1 MTVIMRRYTGPADL
15 RAMQALTQRVWSPAS
30 PHHVGDLAW
39 GRFMYTARQT
49 DWPIALWESEGEVV
63 AWAWAHLPDDLR
75 LQVAPEHP
83 GLLAEILSW
92 FDGLAGG
99 GPRQISPLD
108 AQTDLRD
115 ALVRHGYEPQDRA
128 PFFAYHSHD
137 LRGLPEPA
145 LPEGFTARAVRG
157 EEDLEQRVAVH
168 QAAWNSTGVTAE
180 SYRAVMAAWPYR
192 RSLDWVVEAPDG
204 RFAANCL
211 VWYDDLHRVGL
222 IEPVGTRPEYRRLG
236 LARAVCTAAL
246 RALAEAGGER
256 AIVYPRGDAD
266 YPVPQVLYRGMGF
279 RPYARTRA
287 YRKTGTAS

>member
-1 MTVIMRRYTGPADL
+1 MTVTMRRYAGPADL
-15 RAMQALTQRVWSPAS
+15 RAMQALAQRVWSPAS

-39 GRFMYTARQT
+39 GRFMYTARQA

-83 GLLAEILSW
+83 GLLVEILSW
-92 FDGLAGG
+92 FDEPAGG

-108 AQTDLRD
+108 AQTDLCD

-128 PFFAYHSHD
+128 PFFTYHWHD
-137 LRGLPEPA
+137 LRDLPDPV

-157 EEDLEQRVAVH
+157 EEDLDRRVAVH
-168 QAAWNSTGVTAE
+168 RAAWNSTRVTPE

-192 RSLDWVVEAPDG
+192 RRLDWVVEAPDG
-204 RFAANCL
+204 RFGANCL

-236 LARAVCTAAL
+236 LARAVCVAAL
-246 RALAEAGGER
+246 RALAGAGGER

-266 YPVPQVLYRGMGF
+266 YPVPQMLYRSIGF
-279 RPYARTRA
+279 RPYGRTRT
-287 YRKTGTAS
+287 YRKAGTAS